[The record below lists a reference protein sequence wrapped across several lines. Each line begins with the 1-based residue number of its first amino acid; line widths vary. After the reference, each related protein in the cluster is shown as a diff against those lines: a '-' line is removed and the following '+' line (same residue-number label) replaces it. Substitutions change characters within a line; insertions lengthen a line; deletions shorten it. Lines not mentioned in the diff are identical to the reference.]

1 MPEVNGPDKES
12 REKRQFM
19 REKIVKPPLTRK
31 QIAKRVLA
39 CLSVAVLCGA
49 AAGLAFGV
57 VRPLAERYLVPEETQ
72 ESDPITI
79 PKDDPPE
86 TSPVMPETT
95 TQEPKET
102 EPIEEILQ
110 SAIERYE
117 YTADDLVS
125 MYSTL
130 RSVSLDADKGI
141 VVVHSVKREVDWF
154 DNPVETTGLYAGA
167 VIASTARELLIM
179 TPDSA
184 VENADS
190 IKVTFGDGVEVNG
203 IIKQADK
210 VSGMAV
216 VSVDA
221 TQLDE
226 TTLESV
232 TALKLGNS
240 YAVKQGD
247 IIIALGS
254 PAGMAH
260 SVNYGFVSY
269 VLRNVQVADGMT
281 RLLYTD
287 VKGNADKGTFLV
299 NASGEM
305 IGWVTDQYKNEGSE
319 GMTVVMAI
327 SDYKSILEKMTNGIP
342 VPYLGMKGQEV
353 TTAMTEN
360 GLPLGV
366 YVTDSIADGPAYNAG
381 IQNGDIITRIGEMEI
396 TAIKDYQNAVESL
409 KEGESVNVIIQRN
422 GIEEYK
428 ELEYQVTVGAR

>member
-19 REKIVKPPLTRK
+19 REQIVKPPLTRK

-39 CLSVAVLCGA
+39 YFSIAVLCGG
-49 AAGLAFGV
+49 AAGLTFGV
-57 VRPLAERYLVPEETQ
+57 VRPLAERYLVPEETE

-86 TSPVMPETT
+86 TSPVVVETT
-95 TQEPKET
+95 PEETKET
-102 EPIEEILQ
+102 EALEEIFQ
-110 SAIERYE
+110 SAMERYE
-117 YTADDLVS
+117 YTSDDLVS

-130 RSVSLDADKGI
+130 RSVSLEADKGI

-167 VIASTARELLIM
+167 VIASTSRELLIM

-190 IKVTFGDGVEVNG
+190 IKVTFGDGAEVNG
-203 IIKQADK
+203 AIKQADQ
-210 VSGMAV
+210 VSGMAI
-216 VSVDA
+216 VSVDT
-221 TQLDE
+221 TQLE
-226 TTLESV
+226 ESTLESV

-247 IIIALGS
+247 IIVALGS

-260 SVNYGFVSY
+260 SVNYGFISY
-269 VLRNVQVADGMT
+269 VLRNVQVADGIT

-287 VKGNADKGTFLV
+287 VKGNANKGTFLV

-319 GMTVVMAI
+319 DMTVVMAI
-327 SDYKSILEKMTNGIP
+327 SDYKSILEKLSNGIP
-342 VPYLGMKGQEV
+342 VPYLGIKGQEV
-353 TTAMTEN
+353 TVAMTEN

-366 YVTDSIADGPAYNAG
+366 YVTDSMANGPAYNAG
-381 IQNGDIITRIGEMEI
+381 IQNGDIITMIGDQEI
-396 TAIKDYQNAVESL
+396 TNMKDYQSVVESL
-409 KEGESVNVIIQRN
+409 KEGEIVNIIIQRN

>member
-1 MPEVNGPDKES
+1 MPELNGPDKES

-19 REKIVKPPLTRK
+19 REQIVKPPLTRK

-39 CLSVAVLCGA
+39 YFLIAVLCGG

-57 VRPLAERYLVPEETQ
+57 VKPLAERYLVPEETQ

-86 TSPVMPETT
+86 TSPVVPETST
-95 TQEPKET
+95 EEPKET
-102 EPIEEILQ
+102 EAIEEILQ
-110 SAIERYE
+110 SAMERYQ

-125 MYSTL
+125 LYSTL
-130 RSVSLDADKGI
+130 RSVSLEADKGI
-141 VVVHSVKREVDWF
+141 VVVHSVKRDVDWF

-167 VIASTARELLIM
+167 VIASTSRELLIM

-190 IKVTFGDGVEVNG
+190 IKVTFSDGAEVDG
-203 IIKQADK
+203 AIKQTDQ
-210 VSGMAV
+210 VSGMAL
-216 VSVDA
+216 VSVDV
-221 TQLDE
+221 TQME
-226 TTLESV
+226 ESTRNSV
-232 TALKLGNS
+232 TAIKLGNS

-247 IIIALGS
+247 VIIALGS

-269 VLRNVQVADGMT
+269 VLRNVQVADGIT
-281 RLLYTD
+281 RLLYAD
-287 VKGNADKGTFLV
+287 VKGNANKGTFLI

-305 IGWVTDQYKNEGSE
+305 IGWVTDQFKQENSE
-319 GMTVVMAI
+319 DMTVIMAI
-327 SDYKSILEKMTNGIP
+327 SDYKSILEKLSNGIP
-342 VPYLGMKGQEV
+342 VPYMGIKGQEV
-353 TTAMTEN
+353 TAAMADN

-366 YVTDSIADGPAYNAG
+366 YVTDSIANGPAYNAG
-381 IQNGDIITRIGEMEI
+381 IQNGDIITGIGTEEI
-396 TAIKDYQNAVESL
+396 GTIKDYQNVVENL
-409 KEGESVNVIIQRN
+409 KQGEVVNVVIQRN

>member
-1 MPEVNGPDKES
+1 MPEVNGPDKAP

-19 REKIVKPPLTRK
+19 REQIVKPPLTRK
-31 QIAKRVLA
+31 QIVKRVLA
-39 CLSVAVLCGA
+39 CLSVAILCGG
-49 AAGLAFGV
+49 AAGLTFGV
-57 VRPLAERYLVPEETQ
+57 VKPLAERYLVPEETQ

-86 TSPVMPETT
+86 TSPVVTETST
-95 TQEPKET
+95 EETKES

-110 SAIERYE
+110 SAMERYE
-117 YTADDLVS
+117 YTSDDLVS

-141 VVVHSVKREVDWF
+141 VVVHSVKRDVDWF

-167 VIASTARELLIM
+167 VIASTSRELLIM

-190 IKVTFGDGVEVNG
+190 IKVTFGDGTEVNG
-203 IIKQADK
+203 TIKQADQI
-210 VSGMAV
+210 SGMAI

-221 TQLDE
+221 TQLGE
-226 TTLESV
+226 STLSSV
-232 TALKLGNS
+232 TAIQLGNS

-260 SVNYGFVSY
+260 SVNYGFISY
-269 VLRNVQVADGMT
+269 VLRNVQIADGVT
-281 RLLYTD
+281 RLMYAD
-287 VKGNADKGTFLV
+287 VKGNADKGTFLI

-305 IGWVTDQYKNEGSE
+305 IGWVTDQYRNEGSE
-319 GMTVVMAI
+319 DMTVIMAI
-327 SDYKSILEKMTNGIP
+327 SDYKGILEKMTNGIS
-342 VPYLGMKGQEV
+342 VPYLGVKGQEV
-353 TTAMTEN
+353 TSAMADN
-360 GLPLGV
+360 GLPLGL
-366 YVTDSIADGPAYNAG
+366 YVTDSMTNGPAYNAG
-381 IQNGDIITRIGEMEI
+381 IQNGDIITKVGGKEI
-396 TAIKDYQNAVESL
+396 SSIKEYQSAVEGL
-409 KEGESVNVIIQRN
+409 KEGEVINVIIQRK